1 LFDDLDSQPQQRI
14 ASAMKRPVCLI
25 ILSLF
30 ASQLSRPEQRH
41 ARDSSGAAETIC
53 ITSNF
58 SVEIDYPNFVVSI
71 LAHLTGAHISSLTL
85 VEWDIRTPVL
95 NSFLL
100 HLTEG
105 TDQWVDIAS
114 DTAYPSFVKL
124 PREDRTVITPRA
136 LKFIKSLLRF
146 FRAQRADTI
155 HGEFEYGPD
164 TLGARA
170 FQQYASVEPGFLTT
184 TVSRVE
190 TWNESTGEDYISGEV
205 RAVTQAGST
214 YYPDIRIVLKNK
226 NIKMH
231 FTPVDV
237 NVARTRP

>member
-1 LFDDLDSQPQQRI
+1 
-14 ASAMKRPVCLI
+14 MKRLICLI
-25 ILSLF
+25 VLVLF
-30 ASQLSRPEQRH
+30 ASPRSHPGERN
-41 ARDSSGAAETIC
+41 ARDTTGAAETIC

-58 SVEIDYPNFVVSI
+58 SVEIDYPNFVISI
-71 LAHLTGAHISSLTL
+71 LAHLTGAHIESLTL

-95 NSFLL
+95 SSFLL

-105 TDQWVDIAS
+105 QDQWVDIAS

-124 PREDRTVITPRA
+124 PREDRTTISPRA
-136 LKFIKSLLRF
+136 LKFIKGLMRF
-146 FRAQRADTI
+146 FRTPRADTL

-170 FQQYASVEPGFLTT
+170 YQQYWSVEPGFQTT

-205 RAVTQAGST
+205 RAATQAGYT
-214 YYPDIRIVLKNK
+214 YYTDIRISLKNK
-226 NIKMH
+226 NINMR

-237 NVARTRP
+237 TVARTRP

>member
-1 LFDDLDSQPQQRI
+1 
-14 ASAMKRPVCLI
+14 MKRLVCLI
-25 ILSLF
+25 LFSLI
-30 ASQLSRPEQRH
+30 ASHHSHPEARGV
-41 ARDSSGAAETIC
+41 RDSAGSAETIC

-71 LAHLTGAHISSLTL
+71 LAHLTGAHIESLTL
-85 VEWDIRTPVL
+85 VEWDIKTPEL

-114 DTAYPSFVKL
+114 DSAYPSFVKL

-136 LKFIKSLLRF
+136 LKFIKGLLRF
-146 FRAQRADTI
+146 FRSPRADTL
-155 HGEFEYGPD
+155 HGEFEYAQD

-170 FQQYASVEPGFLTT
+170 FQQYSSVEPGFLTT

-205 RAVTQAGST
+205 RAVTTEGYT
-214 YYPDIRIVLKNK
+214 YYPDIIISLNNK
-226 NIKMH
+226 NIKMR

-237 NVARTRP
+237 NVAKTRQ

>member
-1 LFDDLDSQPQQRI
+1 MNRL
-14 ASAMKRPVCLI
+14 VCLLLI
-25 ILSLF
+25 SLI
-30 ASQLSRPEQRH
+30 APPLSRPEDRG
-41 ARDSSGAAETIC
+41 ARDTSGAAETIC

-58 SVEIDYPNFVVSI
+58 SVEINYPNFVISI
-71 LAHLTGAHISSLTL
+71 LAHLTGAHIESLTL

-105 TDQWVDIAS
+105 TDEWLDIAS
-114 DTAYPSFVKL
+114 DSAYPSFVKL

-136 LKFIKSLLRF
+136 LKFIKSLMRF
-146 FRAQRADTI
+146 FRAPRADTL
-155 HGEFEYGPD
+155 HGEFEYGRD

-170 FQQYASVEPGFLTT
+170 FQQYVSVEPGFLTT

-205 RAVTQAGST
+205 RAITQEGYT
-214 YYPDIRIVLKNK
+214 YYPDIRIALKNK
-226 NIKMH
+226 NVKMH

>member
-1 LFDDLDSQPQQRI
+1 
-14 ASAMKRPVCLI
+14 MKRLVCLI
-25 ILSLF
+25 VLTLL
-30 ASQLSRPEQRH
+30 ASQLSRPDDR
-41 ARDSSGAAETIC
+41 ARRDTSGTAETIC

-58 SVEIDYPNFVVSI
+58 SVAIDYPNFVVSI
-71 LAHLTGAHISSLTL
+71 LAHLTGAHIESLTL

-105 TDQWVDIAS
+105 TDQWLDIAS

-136 LKFIKSLLRF
+136 LKFIKTLMKF
-146 FRAQRADTI
+146 FRNPRADTV
-155 HGEFEYGPD
+155 HGEFEYGRD

-170 FQQYASVEPGFLTT
+170 FQQFSSVEPGFLTT

-205 RAVTQAGST
+205 RAITQEGYT
-214 YYPDIRIVLKNK
+214 YYPDIRIALKNK

>member
-1 LFDDLDSQPQQRI
+1 MKVAPG
-14 ASAMKRPVCLI
+14 MKRLVCLSV
-25 ILSLF
+25 LSLF
-30 ASQLSRPEQRH
+30 AFHRSRPEERGP
-41 ARDSSGAAETIC
+41 RDTSGAAESIC

-58 SVEIDYPNFVVSI
+58 SVAIDYPNFVISI
-71 LAHLTGAHISSLTL
+71 LAHLTGAHIESLTL

-105 TDQWVDIAS
+105 TDEWLDIAS
-114 DTAYPSFVKL
+114 DSAYPSFVKL

-136 LKFIKSLLRF
+136 LKFIKRLMQF
-146 FRAQRADTI
+146 FHTPRSDTL
-155 HGEFEYGPD
+155 HGEFEYGED

-170 FQQYASVEPGFLTT
+170 FQQYSSVEPGFLTT

-205 RAVTQAGST
+205 RAVTQEGYT
-214 YYPDIRIVLKNK
+214 YYPDVRIALKNK
-226 NIKMH
+226 NIKMR

-237 NVARTRP
+237 KVAKTKP

>member
-1 LFDDLDSQPQQRI
+1 MI
-14 ASAMKRPVCLI
+14 RPVCLI
-25 ILSLF
+25 LLTLF
-30 ASQLSRPEQRH
+30 ASYSSRPEQRSS
-41 ARDSSGAAETIC
+41 RDTSGAAETVC

-58 SVEIDYPNFVVSI
+58 SVAIDYPNFVISI

-85 VEWDIRTPVL
+85 VEWDIKTPVL

-136 LKFIKSLLRF
+136 LKFIKRLMRF
-146 FRAQRADTI
+146 FRSPRTDTL

-205 RAVTQAGST
+205 RAVTQEGYT
-214 YYPDIRIVLKNK
+214 YYADIRIVLKNK

>member
-1 LFDDLDSQPQQRI
+1 MI
-14 ASAMKRPVCLI
+14 RPACLI
-25 ILSLF
+25 ILFLF

-71 LAHLTGAHISSLTL
+71 LAHLTGAHIESLAL

-155 HGEFEYGPD
+155 IGEFEYGPD

-205 RAVTQAGST
+205 RAVTQEGYT

>member
-1 LFDDLDSQPQQRI
+1 
-14 ASAMKRPVCLI
+14 MKRAVCLV
-25 ILSLF
+25 LLTLF
-30 ASQLSRPEQRH
+30 APHLSRPAQRS
-41 ARDSSGAAETIC
+41 ARDTSGAAETIC

-58 SVEIDYPNFVVSI
+58 SVAIDYPNFVISI
-71 LAHLTGAHISSLTL
+71 LAHLTGAHIESLTL

-136 LKFIKSLLRF
+136 LKFIKSLMRF
-146 FRAQRADTI
+146 FRAPRADTL
-155 HGEFEYGPD
+155 HGEFEYGRD

-170 FQQYASVEPGFLTT
+170 FQQFSSVEPGFLTT
-184 TVSRVE
+184 TVSRVQ

-205 RAVTQAGST
+205 RAVTAEGYT
-214 YYPDIRIVLKNK
+214 YYPDITISLKNK
-226 NIKMH
+226 KISMR